1 MKERS
6 RFMAIILPGVLLWLA
21 HCIAQGSLAP
31 FSVNWPLMIVA
42 FGAMVIVPA
51 GLEVLRR
58 QQVAAIEVRPVL
70 LTGAWLF
77 MVAGVILEQ
86 RSSAAAPWFYALPW
100 LLVTLWIAWQ
110 AVSALLRGPRSVERA
125 VMLSGPVMLAVGGAW
140 YFADRTA
147 MQPFGF
153 DFLIVR
159 LTAAHFHFAGFVLP
173 IAAGLVLRH
182 APGRLMKAAAPGV
195 VAGVPMVAAGI
206 TLTRMGSRVEVE
218 CVLALL
224 FSLFALAIGIGQAA
238 LAWKKR
244 TQPVTARALLFVS
257 GVCLTAGMVLAMLYA
272 LRPWCPLPSLHL
284 PRMWAWH
291 GSLQAFGFALCGL
304 IGWLRWRPA

>member
-1 MKERS
+1 MKES
-6 RFMAIILPGVLLWLA
+6 RRFRVTLLPGVLLWLV
-21 HCIAQGSLAP
+21 HCMAQSSLSP
-31 FSVNWPLMIVA
+31 YGVDWPLLIVA
-42 FGAMVIVPA
+42 LGAMVIVPL
-51 GLEVLRR
+51 GLEVLHR
-58 QQVAAIEVRPVL
+58 QKVAVIEVRPVL

-86 RSSAAAPWFYALPW
+86 RSSTAAPWFYALPW

-110 AVSALLRGPRSVERA
+110 TVLALGRGPRNAERA

-140 YFADRTA
+140 YFADRTG
-147 MQPFGF
+147 MEPLGF

-159 LTAAHFHFAGFVLP
+159 LTAAHFHFAGFALP

-182 APGRLMKAAAPGV
+182 APGRLMKVAAWGV

-206 TLTRMGSRVEVE
+206 TLTRMGARVEVE

-224 FSLFALAIGIGQAA
+224 FSLCALMIGIGQAM
-238 LAWKKR
+238 LASRERK
-244 TQPVTARALLFVS
+244 QAVAARAFLFVS
-257 GVCLTAGMVLAMLYA
+257 GVCLTAGMALAMLYA

-291 GSLQAFGFALCGL
+291 GSIQAFGFALCGL